1 MNDDL
6 SWQTIAIIK
15 TIGKDGSEDFS
26 PQALKTKKQRE
37 LTKFVYRHKFFIRP
51 RLNKKTV
58 AKVLNRLPKESFS
71 VSGGV
76 IRLIDKRYVFKFGRK
91 VWVLPKGYKV
101 AIFSFGGFL
110 NYTRRKKNESRR
122 D

>member
-15 TIGKDGSEDFS
+15 TIGKDGYEDWT
-26 PQALKTKKQRE
+26 PEALKTKKQRE
-37 LTKFVYRHKFFIRP
+37 LNKFVYKHKFFLRP
-51 RLNKKTV
+51 RLNKKTIS
-58 AKVLNRLPKESFS
+58 KVFRRLPKESFS

-76 IRLIDKRYVFKFGRK
+76 IRLTDKRYVFKFGMQ
-91 VWVLPKGYKV
+91 VWVLPKGFKE

-110 NYTRRKKNESRR
+110 NYTRRKRNE
-122 D
+122 